1 MSKKAVFVLSGPS
14 GTGKS
19 TIIHRLLEM
28 PDLNIKF
35 SISATSRPPR
45 GEEKDGREY
54 HFLSPE
60 EFDRRIAEGDF
71 VEWEEVYSG
80 TKYGTLRSEVNK
92 MLEAGH
98 NVIMDVDVKGAFNV
112 KDAYG
117 DDCLLMFI
125 LPPDMETLEQRLRA
139 RNTDSEESLRKR
151 IERARYEIDFA
162 PDFDRRVVNNDLDEA
177 VANVAA
183 IIRGFLVC
191 YE

>member
-1 MSKKAVFVLSGPS
+1 MSKKAVIVLSGPS

-19 TIIHRLLEM
+19 TIIRRILEM
-28 PDLNIKF
+28 PDLNLAF

-45 GEEKDGREY
+45 GEEQNGREY

-80 TKYGTLRSEVNK
+80 TKYGTLRSEVDK
-92 MLEAGH
+92 QLEAGH

-112 KDAYG
+112 KDTYE
-117 DDCLLMFI
+117 DDCLIMFI
-125 LPPDMETLEQRLRA
+125 LPPDMETLEQRLRD

-151 IERARYEIDFA
+151 LEKARFEMDFA
-162 PDFDRRVVNNDLDEA
+162 PKFDRCVVNKDIDEA
-177 VANVAA
+177 VAKVAA
-183 IIRGFLVC
+183 IIRGFLVW

>member
-1 MSKKAVFVLSGPS
+1 MSKKAVIVLSGPS

-19 TIIHRLLEM
+19 TIIRRLMEM
-28 PDLNIKF
+28 PDLNLAF
-35 SISATSRPPR
+35 SISATSRSPR
-45 GEEKDGREY
+45 GEEQNGREY

-80 TKYGTLRSEVNK
+80 TKYGTLRSEVDK
-92 MLEAGH
+92 MLAAGH

-112 KDAYG
+112 KNAYG
-117 DDCLLMFI
+117 DDCLIMFI

-151 IERARYEIDFA
+151 IERARYEIGLA
-162 PDFDRRVVNNDLDEA
+162 PDFDCQVVNNDLDAAVGKVEA
-177 VANVAA
+177 F
-183 IIRGFLVC
+183 IRDFLV
-191 YE
+191 